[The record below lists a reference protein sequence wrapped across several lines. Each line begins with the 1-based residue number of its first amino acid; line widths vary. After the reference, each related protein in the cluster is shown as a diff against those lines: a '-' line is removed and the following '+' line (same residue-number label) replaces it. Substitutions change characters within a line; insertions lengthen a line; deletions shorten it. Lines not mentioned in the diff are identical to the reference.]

1 MQHPLNLSRPDLSD
15 KKVLSSGRVGVG
27 MVSWGP
33 GRGRESPGEELRG
46 GGGGSGSQAK
56 MAVN

>member
-1 MQHPLNLSRPDLSD
+1 MGG
-15 KKVLSSGRVGVG
+15 SGRGL
-27 MVSWGP
+27 
-33 GRGRESPGEELRG
+33 ESPGEELKG